1 MTGDQWLVF
10 DYGEVISSRTA
21 ALPALAQRL
30 GVPASEF
37 EPAYWAARSA
47 YDRGCTDLDYWRAVG
62 QRVGVGVDRATSDDL
77 TELDILGW
85 SRTEQSTLELL
96 DTLSAAGSRMALL
109 SNAPVSFARFAE
121 RQEWTRHFR
130 ELVFSGDLRMAK
142 PDRAI
147 FDVLVSRIGSRPQ
160 DCLFVDDRQS
170 NIDGAR
176 EAGLRAERWTGAEAA
191 LAFLRPA

>member
-1 MTGDQWLVF
+1 MTGNQWLIF

-21 ALPALAQRL
+21 ALPALAQRI

-37 EPAYWAARSA
+37 EPAYWAARNA

-62 QRVGVGVDRATSDDL
+62 QRVGVGVDRATSNDL

-85 SRTEQSTLELL
+85 SRTEQSTLDLL
-96 DTLSAAGSRMALL
+96 DTLSEAGSRMALL

-147 FDVLVSRIGSRPQ
+147 FDVLVSRIGARPQ

-176 EAGLRAERWTGAEAA
+176 EAGLRAERWTGAESA

>member
-1 MTGDQWLVF
+1 MTRNEWLVF
-10 DYGEVISSRTA
+10 DYGEVISARTDK
-21 ALPALAQRL
+21 LPALAQRL

-62 QRVGVGVDRATSDDL
+62 QRVGVGIDRATSDEL

-85 SRTEQSTLELL
+85 SRTEQPALELL
-96 DTLSAAGSRMALL
+96 ETLSETGARMALL

-121 RQEWTRHFR
+121 RQDWTRHFR
-130 ELVFSGDLRMAK
+130 ELVFSGDLRLAK

-147 FDVLVSRIGSRPQ
+147 FDVLMTRIGARPQ

-176 EAGLRAERWTGAEAA
+176 AAGLRAERWTGASTA
-191 LAFLRPA
+191 LTFLRPA